1 MWPARFPAPDGN
13 WHTKQFARKVEAMDE
28 KPRVD
33 EFALVGTTFADK
45 SDGRPD
51 SVGAQL
57 ATRSR
62 PCHRHQSRTTRSET
76 GGSRLTV
83 SAVDP
88 QAGGSHPVAQPV
100 EPAQPWPG
108 RSFAPG
114 ARPYASTRDAPT
126 PQPKASPHIGVDG
139 RSAEP
144 GPLSGHSRGSFA
156 CPRPG
161 SLTACVKPR

>member
-1 MWPARFPAPDGN
+1 MWPARFPLLTATGTRSSSPVRS
-13 WHTKQFARKVEAMDE
+13 TAMDE
-28 KPRVD
+28 NPRVD
-33 EFALVGTTFADK
+33 EFALVGATFADK